1 MEFGEILDAV
11 IENPL
16 VRPLLNWGEK
26 KKAFFVQQGVK
37 SALLF
42 DENGRLETTAVL
54 EAQSVD
60 VTVGDVDLSGD
71 SILALQA
78 VKSNTSQVVAVD
90 STTTVGTDYLQYSD
104 GTIRKWTSN
113 VRYKAN
119 VGTLW
124 ANRTTAT
131 YTAETV

>member
-1 MEFGEILDAV
+1 MTEVRPDAVFIKEGVEAAILDS
-11 IENPL
+11 L
-16 VRPLLNWGEK
+16 SL
-26 KKAFFVQQGVK
+26 
-37 SALLF
+37 
-42 DENGRLETTAVL
+42 DENGKLETTAVL
-54 EAQSVD
+54 EAQSV
-60 VTVGDVDLSGD
+60 GDVDLTGD

-90 STTTVGTDYLQYSD
+90 SASTAGTDYLQYSD

-124 ANRTTAT
+124 ANRVSAT